1 MIENSTFS
9 FFFGRWERKG
19 YGGFLVISFPLP
31 HLTFSLL
38 ILGSEK
44 TVGLLLC
51 STSVKKDCRWKTGCG
66 IPKLVKLY
74 FSGMWMAGF
83 LTMNT
88 VTLPLVHT
96 RYFSQQHPEKEWNE
110 EKKKR
115 LSWFAF
121 GYIFLVCISC
131 IVFFFNFRKLNKPK
145 LEKGGAGDC
154 GHESLMKC
162 GFLRAIGEKTSRIFK
177 WKIQLPSHT
186 IGRAGSIFLGIWR
199 CSTHTRLPIILWSC
213 NCQILL

>member
-1 MIENSTFS
+1 MKDRLWNSKACQAL
-9 FFFGRWERKG
+9 FFRDVNGWFFNHEHSYTSLGAYKILLSAASWERMKWG
-19 YGGFLVISFPLP
+19 KK
-31 HLTFSLL
+31 
-38 ILGSEK
+38 EK
-44 TVGLLLC
+44 T
-51 STSVKKDCRWKTGCG
+51 
-66 IPKLVKLY
+66 
-74 FSGMWMAGF
+74 
-83 LTMNT
+83 
-88 VTLPLVHT
+88 
-96 RYFSQQHPEKEWNE
+96 
-110 EKKKR
+110 
-115 LSWFAF
+115 
-121 GYIFLVCISC
+121 FLVCLWIHLPCLHKLYSF
-131 IVFFFNFRKLNKPK
+131 FFFNFRKLNKSK